1 LPCVFGKTHGK
12 EVSLPCAFGMTHGK
26 VFFHVCPTKP
36 QIQ

>member
-1 LPCVFGKTHGK
+1 LPCVFGKMHGK